1 MAYSATED
9 NAIDTEA
16 IEGLLERGERRQA
29 ADLLTSHHPADV
41 AAFMLHIK
49 QDDARGL
56 FSFLTPKFS
65 SEVIIELSDEIR
77 DSILDE
83 MESKRVSEIVD
94 HLASDDA
101 ADLLGNLSEEDA
113 NRILEHIPEEETRH
127 LKSLLAFGEDTAG
140 GIMQAEVA
148 SATMDASV
156 QEVVSMLRGMKDD
169 QEDIHNIFVTDRNRR
184 LKGVLPLRRLVLESP
199 ETPILNI
206 MDTDYIAAHV
216 DQDQEEIAR
225 LFKKYDLIS
234 LPVTDGANKL
244 VGRITVDDVVDVMEE
259 EASEDIFRMAGAGSE
274 DILSMSTFRNAK
286 KRLPW
291 LFASCVG
298 GIVALKIIVAY
309 EHSLGSLA
317 VLASFIPVILGMGG
331 NIGTQSTTIVVR
343 GLAIGSVDVSALWKI
358 VYKEIRI
365 GFILGSTY
373 GLLLALATMVIYPEN
388 LSLSL
393 VVGVSMFASMMIATA
408 VGTLIPII
416 LFKSGVDP
424 AVATGPFVTTSID
437 IIGILI
443 LFNFAAF
450 FLF

>member
-1 MAYSATED
+1 MAYLSTEGS
-9 NAIDTEA
+9 AIDTEA
-16 IEGLLERGERRQA
+16 IEGLLERGERQQA
-29 ADLLTSHHPADV
+29 AELLSAHHPADL
-41 AAFMLHIK
+41 AGFMLHLDNAEVK
-49 QDDARGL
+49 EL
-56 FSFLTPKFS
+56 FYLLEPKRA
-65 SEVIIELSDEIR
+65 SEVIVELSDKVR
-77 DSILDE
+77 AYILEE

-113 NRILEHIPEEETRH
+113 NKILDHIPEEETKH
-127 LKSLLAFGEDTAG
+127 VKSLLAFDEDTAG

-148 SATMDASV
+148 SVTMDASV
-156 QEVVSMLRGMKDD
+156 QEVISMLRGMKDD
-169 QEDIHNIFVTDRNRR
+169 QEDIHNVFVTDHNQM

-206 MDTDYIAAHV
+206 MDTDFIAAHV

-234 LPVTDGANKL
+234 LPVTDETNRL

-259 EASEDIFRMAGAGSE
+259 EASEDIFRMAGAGSV
-274 DILSMSTFRNAK
+274 DILSMSIMKNAK
-286 KRLPW
+286 TRLPW

-298 GIVALKIIVAY
+298 GIVALKIIGAY
-309 EHSLGSLA
+309 EHSLGRLV
-317 VLASFIPVILGMGG
+317 VLASFIPVVLGMGG
-331 NIGTQSTTIVVR
+331 NIGTQSTTIVIR

-358 VYKEIRI
+358 VYKEVRI

-373 GLLLALATMVIYPEN
+373 GILIALATMFIYPEN
-388 LSLSL
+388 PSLSL
-393 VVGVSMFASMMIATA
+393 VVGVSMFASMTIATA
-408 VGTLIPII
+408 VGTLMPII